1 MNYVYVEKTEKMEQ
15 LDRIEW
21 KLDQL
26 LAHFVCGKANM
37 LAEDTPIK
45 TSAPQNLVLSKLTTK
60 QHATLQML
68 MAGWSNAEIGER
80 MKVSAN
86 TVKGNVKSI
95 ANHCGVKTRMQIL
108 LTLEKEFEAVSEED
122 YIRMSN
128 GLPKDWHENYVDP
141 DPFFKLYGWKR
152 KLDELGTKVTG

>member
-1 MNYVYVEKTEKMEQ
+1 MNYFYMEKPDRMDQ

-26 LAHFVCGKANM
+26 MAHFVGGKTNI
-37 LAEDTPIK
+37 LADDTPIK
-45 TSAPQNLVLSKLTTK
+45 TSAPQHLVLSKLTTK

-152 KLDELGTKVTG
+152 RLDELGTKVEG

>member
-1 MNYVYVEKTEKMEQ
+1 MEQ

-26 LAHFVCGKANM
+26 LAHFVGGKTNIVGD
-37 LAEDTPIK
+37 DTPSK
-45 TSAPQNLVLSKLTTK
+45 TSAPQHLVLSKLTTK

-68 MAGWSNAEIGER
+68 MDGCSNQEISER

-95 ANHCGVKTRMQIL
+95 ANHCAVKTRIQIIL
-108 LTLEKEFEAVSEED
+108 ALEKELASVTPDD
-122 YIRMSN
+122 YMTMSG
-128 GLPKDWHENYVDP
+128 GLPKDWHQNYVDP
-141 DPFFKLYGWKR
+141 DPFFRLYGWKR
-152 KLDELGTKVTG
+152 KIDELGTKVTG

>member
-1 MNYVYVEKTEKMEQ
+1 MDQ

-21 KLDQL
+21 KLDQI
-26 LAHFVCGKANM
+26 LAHLMGAKVASGEVAIS
-37 LAEDTPIK
+37 PVQP
-45 TSAPQNLVLSKLTTK
+45 SAPQHLVLSKLTTK

-152 KLDELGTKVTG
+152 RLDELGTKVEG

>member
-1 MNYVYVEKTEKMEQ
+1 M
-15 LDRIEW
+15 
-21 KLDQL
+21 
-26 LAHFVCGKANM
+26 
-37 LAEDTPIK
+37 
-45 TSAPQNLVLSKLTTK
+45 
-60 QHATLQML
+60 
-68 MAGWSNAEIGER
+68 GER

-152 KLDELGTKVTG
+152 KLDELGAKVTG

>member
-1 MNYVYVEKTEKMEQ
+1 MNYFYMEKPDRMDQ

-26 LAHFVCGKANM
+26 MAHFVGGKTNI
-37 LAEDTPIK
+37 LADDTPIK
-45 TSAPQNLVLSKLTTK
+45 TSAPQHLVLSKLTTK